1 MAFEKI
7 LVIDDEPF
15 IRRTFEEVLRGKR
28 YGVSSAGTVAEAER
42 LLKKDQFDLIFLDVR
57 LPDGEGTAFLEK
69 TLRVSDPPLAIMM
82 SGFGTIESAVECM
95 RLGAFDYLLK
105 PFSISQIEVLVKKA
119 ETYRQMVRVNEYLAA
134 ELTAAKEVVGSS
146 PSILQLKEMLR
157 KVAPTEATVLI
168 QGENGTGKELVAH
181 AIYRA
186 SGRAHQ
192 PYIRVNCAALSES
205 LMESEFFGHEKGAF
219 TGASE
224 RREGRFELANGGT
237 LLLDEISE
245 ISPRLQAKLL
255 RVLQEREFERVGG
268 TKTIQVDVR
277 VLATT
282 NRDLRKSVEKGD
294 FREDLYYRLNV
305 FPVLVPPLREREG
318 DVEILARHFV
328 DHFCKQHAKPDVV
341 LTGECLRVLKNHHWP
356 GNVRELQNTVE
367 RAVILS
373 EPGKALSPVVL
384 GLGEASVLPVH
395 ASANPGVCDANG
407 VSESVQ
413 VPLADIEKKHIL
425 SVLEFCDGNRTQAAE
440 VLQISIRTLRNK
452 LQEYR
457 EAGETSRVVSVPS
470 AASRGRRGAGES
482 IVSRGGASK
491 REGGAK
497 LAKMPGASRTEASPE
512 GAQVR
517 GSSSKAGNS
526 RG

>member
-1 MAFEKI
+1 MAVEKV

-28 YGVSSAGTVAEAER
+28 YGVSSAGTLADAER
-42 LLKKDQFDLIFLDVR
+42 LLKRDQFDLVFLDVR

-69 TLRVSDPPLAIMM
+69 MFKGLNPPLAIMM
-82 SGFGTIESAVECM
+82 SGFGTVESAVECM

-105 PFSISQIEVLVKKA
+105 PFSISQIEVLVRKA
-119 ETYRQMVRVNEYLAA
+119 ETYRQMVRVNEYLAS
-134 ELTAAKEVVGSS
+134 ELTSAKELVGESD
-146 PSILQLKEMLR
+146 PILMLREVLR

-168 QGENGTGKELVAH
+168 QGENGTGKELVAQ

-186 SGRAHQ
+186 SGRAAQ

-219 TGASE
+219 TGATE
-224 RREGRFELANGGT
+224 RREGRFELASGGT

-282 NRDLRKSVEKGD
+282 NRDLGKSVEKGD

-305 FPVLVPPLREREG
+305 FPVSVPPLRERRG
-318 DVEILARHFV
+318 DIELLARHFLN
-328 DHFCKQHAKPDVV
+328 HFCRQHGKADVA
-341 LTGECLRVLKNHHWP
+341 LTAECISILEAHRWP

-373 EPGKALSPVVL
+373 EPGMPLSPVVL
-384 GLGEASVLPVH
+384 GLGEGTGFPVAVQLPLKRSKI
-395 ASANPGVCDANG
+395 AAGSRSSANTPAAKGG
-407 VSESVQ
+407 ESVPPDST
-413 VPLADIEKKHIL
+413 VTDSGAAHLTMPLAEVEKNHIL
-425 SVLEFCDGNRTQAAE
+425 RVLESSGGNRTRASE
-440 VLQISIRTLRNK
+440 TLGISIRTLRNK

-457 EAGETSRVVSVPS
+457 EN
-470 AASRGRRGAGES
+470 
-482 IVSRGGASK
+482 
-491 REGGAK
+491 
-497 LAKMPGASRTEASPE
+497 SPAI
-512 GAQVR
+512 G
-517 GSSSKAGNS
+517 
-526 RG
+526 

>member
-1 MAFEKI
+1 MAVEKV

-28 YGVSSAGTVAEAER
+28 YGVSSAGTLADAER
-42 LLKKDQFDLIFLDVR
+42 LMKKDQFDLVFFDVR

-69 TLRVSDPPLAIMM
+69 MFKGLNPPLAIMM
-82 SGFGTIESAVECM
+82 SGFGTVESAVECM

-119 ETYRQMVRVNEYLAA
+119 ETYRQMVRVNEYLAS
-134 ELTAAKEVVGSS
+134 ELTSAKELVGESD
-146 PSILQLKEMLR
+146 PILMLREVLR

-168 QGENGTGKELVAH
+168 QGENGTGKELVAQ

-186 SGRAHQ
+186 SGRASQ

-219 TGASE
+219 TGATE
-224 RREGRFELANGGT
+224 RREGRFELASGGT

-282 NRDLRKSVEKGD
+282 NRDLGRSVEKGD

-305 FPVLVPPLREREG
+305 FPVSVPPLRERKG
-318 DVEILARHFV
+318 DIELLARHFLN
-328 DHFCKQHAKPDVV
+328 HFCKQHAKADVA
-341 LTGECLRVLKNHHWP
+341 LTSECISILEAHRWP

-373 EPGKALSPVVL
+373 EPGMALSPVVL
-384 GLGEASVLPVH
+384 GLGEGTGFPVAVQLPLKRGKAVVGAARLSPNSHISTTDRARPDASV
-395 ASANPGVCDANG
+395 AENG
-407 VSESVQ
+407 KAQIGMPLSEV
-413 VPLADIEKKHIL
+413 EKNHIL
-425 SVLEFCDGNRTQAAE
+425 RVLESSGGNRTRASE
-440 VLQISIRTLRNK
+440 TLGISIRTLRNK

-457 EAGETSRVVSVPS
+457 EESPS
-470 AASRGRRGAGES
+470 
-482 IVSRGGASK
+482 GG
-491 REGGAK
+491 
-497 LAKMPGASRTEASPE
+497 
-512 GAQVR
+512 
-517 GSSSKAGNS
+517 
-526 RG
+526 

>member
-1 MAFEKI
+1 MAVEKV

-28 YGVSSAGTVAEAER
+28 YGVSSAGTLADAER
-42 LLKKDQFDLIFLDVR
+42 LMKKDQFDLVFLDVR

-69 TLRVSDPPLAIMM
+69 MFKGLNPPLAIMM
-82 SGFGTIESAVECM
+82 SGFGTVESAVECM

-119 ETYRQMVRVNEYLAA
+119 ETYRQMVRVNEYLAS
-134 ELTAAKEVVGSS
+134 ELTSAKELVGASD
-146 PSILQLKEMLR
+146 PILMLREVLR

-168 QGENGTGKELVAH
+168 QGENGTGKELVAQ

-186 SGRAHQ
+186 SGRASQ

-219 TGASE
+219 TGATE
-224 RREGRFELANGGT
+224 RREGRFELASGGT

-282 NRDLRKSVEKGD
+282 NRDLGRSVEKGD

-305 FPVLVPPLREREG
+305 FPVSVPPLRERKG
-318 DVEILARHFV
+318 DIELLARHFLN
-328 DHFCKQHAKPDVV
+328 HFCKQHGKADVA
-341 LTGECLRVLKNHHWP
+341 LTPECISILEAHRWP

-373 EPGKALSPVVL
+373 EPGMALSPVVL
-384 GLGEASVLPVH
+384 GLGEGTGFPVTVQLPVRRGKSVLGRLP
-395 ASANPGVCDANG
+395 SSPSTANAADRIRLDAGPEQNG
-407 VSESVQ
+407 SIDLKTPLSEV
-413 VPLADIEKKHIL
+413 EKNHIL
-425 SVLEFCDGNRTQAAE
+425 RVLESSGGNRTRAAE
-440 VLQISIRTLRNK
+440 TLGISIRTLRNK

-457 EAGETSRVVSVPS
+457 EGSTA
-470 AASRGRRGAGES
+470 RG
-482 IVSRGGASK
+482 
-491 REGGAK
+491 
-497 LAKMPGASRTEASPE
+497 
-512 GAQVR
+512 
-517 GSSSKAGNS
+517 
-526 RG
+526 

>member
-1 MAFEKI
+1 MAVEKV

-28 YGVSSAGTVAEAER
+28 YGVSSAGTLADAER
-42 LLKKDQFDLIFLDVR
+42 LMKRDQFDLVFLDVR

-69 TLRVSDPPLAIMM
+69 MFKGLNPPLAIMM
-82 SGFGTIESAVECM
+82 SGFGTVESAVECM

-105 PFSISQIEVLVKKA
+105 PFSISQIDVLVKKA
-119 ETYRQMVRVNEYLAA
+119 ETYRQMVRVNQYLAS
-134 ELTAAKEVVGSS
+134 ELTSSKELVGESE
-146 PSILQLKEMLR
+146 PILMLREVLR

-168 QGENGTGKELVAH
+168 QGENGTGKELVAQ
-181 AIYRA
+181 AIYHA
-186 SGRAHQ
+186 SGRANQ

-205 LMESEFFGHEKGAF
+205 LMESEFFGHEKGSF
-219 TGASE
+219 TGATE

-282 NRDLRKSVEKGD
+282 NRDLGKSVEKGD

-305 FPVLVPPLREREG
+305 FPVAVPPLRERKG
-318 DVEILARHFV
+318 DVELLARHFLN
-328 DHFCKQHAKPDVV
+328 HFCKQHGKADVA
-341 LTGECLRVLKNHHWP
+341 LTPECISILEAHRWP

-373 EPGKALSPVVL
+373 EPGMPLSPVVL
-384 GLGEASVLPVH
+384 GLGEGTGFPVSVRLPSRQGKGTVR
-395 ASANPGVCDANG
+395 ASAAETRGGAHING
-407 VSESVQ
+407 STGAGARSEVDL
-413 VPLADIEKKHIL
+413 PLAEIEKKHIL
-425 SVLEFCDGNRTQAAE
+425 RVLESCGDNRTRAAE
-440 VLQISIRTLRNK
+440 ALGISIRTLRNK

-457 EAGETSRVVSVPS
+457 GE
-470 AASRGRRGAGES
+470 
-482 IVSRGGASK
+482 
-491 REGGAK
+491 
-497 LAKMPGASRTEASPE
+497 
-512 GAQVR
+512 
-517 GSSSKAGNS
+517 
-526 RG
+526 